1 MIEKSLD
8 ISNILFLYLII
19 EFFYILNH
27 NQSMEIRVLKYFL
40 EAAREGSIT
49 KAAQKLNVTQPTMSK
64 QLKDLEAELGQ
75 KLFTRTNYNIKL
87 TAAGRTLQKRAEDIV
102 TLANRTVAEFKSD
115 QKAYEGDIYVGCP
128 ESASIKYFARAV
140 KAVQSKYPR
149 IRCNLY
155 SGNLADVTERLDR
168 GLLDFALVM
177 DYVDLNKYAYLDIPA
192 HDIWGV
198 VMRKD
203 DPLADRKSM
212 NVGDLYHL
220 PLICSRQGINID
232 FPKWF
237 GADLDKLNIVATF
250 NLGYNAFIMV
260 RESVGYAVS
269 YDRLADTHE
278 NSDLKF
284 IPLENIP
291 PSEMKLI
298 WRKSQ
303 VFSLIAA
310 LLLEELKKA

>member
-1 MIEKSLD
+1 
-8 ISNILFLYLII
+8 
-19 EFFYILNH
+19 
-27 NQSMEIRVLKYFL
+27 MEIRVLKYFL

-102 TLANRTVAEFKSD
+102 SLADRTLTEFKSE
-115 QKAYEGDIYVGCP
+115 QKTYEGDIYIGCP
-128 ESASIKYFARAV
+128 ESASIKYLARAI
-140 KAVQSKYPR
+140 KTVQSRHPR
-149 IRCNLY
+149 IRCNLF

-168 GLLDFALVM
+168 GLLDFAFVM
-177 DYVDLNKYAYLDIPA
+177 DYVDLNKYAYSDIPA
-192 HDIWGV
+192 QDIWGV
-198 VMRKD
+198 IMRKD
-203 DPLADRKSM
+203 DPLARCKKL
-212 NVGDLYHL
+212 NVKDLYGL

-237 GADLDKLNIVATF
+237 GSNINKLNIVATF

-260 RESVGYAVS
+260 REGVGYAVS

-284 IPLENIP
+284 VPLKNIP

-303 VFSLIAA
+303 IFSPIAA
-310 LLLEELKKA
+310 LLLNELKNM